1 MNFIER
7 LLMATMVV
15 LAVLIHS
22 AHLAAAQQ
30 VGQPCGAPYDQDDG
44 YVWMRVPTSRLSSS
58 GGVMAGNNCATS
70 DAGQYALVSAQL
82 PYGSYNIYSVAFT
95 ATGPKGPM
103 TVIAGNTNLPALVP
117 VIRGGNESVATI
129 ALSRF
134 ERCQQRR
141 DFQPNGKRVVLEC
154 NPNVQVQ
161 GQYVV
166 FMAEQMTVCNV
177 MVCAQQMQYMPN
189 GTPLT
194 PEAAVALQ
202 KSPGSLL
209 GGEEECPG
217 GTIPQQMLLEQ

>member
-1 MNFIER
+1 
-7 LLMATMVV
+7 MAILVV

-30 VGQPCGAPYDQDDG
+30 VGQSCGPPYDQDDG
-44 YVWMRVPTSRLSSS
+44 YVWMKVPTSRLSSS
-58 GGVMAGNNCATS
+58 GAVMAGNNCATS

-95 ATGPKGPM
+95 ATGPRGPL
-103 TVIAGNTNLPALVP
+103 TVMAGSTNLPALTSL
-117 VIRGGNESVATI
+117 IRGGNESVATV

-134 ERCQQRR
+134 GRCQFRR

-166 FMAEQMTVCNV
+166 FMAEKMTVCNV

-209 GGEEECPG
+209 GGSEKCAGEA
-217 GTIPQQMLLEQ
+217 